1 MPRGPP
7 CGHPGCPEPQDD
19 GGQWYYIRGDHG
31 QLVTPGANS
40 VCKRR
45 DCHRYFAMLGE
56 KRKPGPK
63 KAGDAKPT
71 GNEQTMPAKYIV
83 KKVHDIIGCRCARR
97 PCPVAQPPRAR
108 TLTDCCVR
116 VRRIANVSQLD
127 AEERAGNALKTT
139 VLEYAVRGHFLMSK
153 NDKYGKH
160 TTLYVPYVTMMRDL
174 DDLPAEL
181 EIFEGN
187 VALHRQDNEDELNEA
202 GEAGVEGE
210 EGEEDEE
217 RA

>member
-1 MPRGPP
+1 M
-7 CGHPGCPEPQDD
+7 
-19 GGQWYYIRGDHG
+19 
-31 QLVTPGANS
+31 S
-40 VCKRR
+40 
-45 DCHRYFAMLGE
+45 
-56 KRKPGPK
+56 
-63 KAGDAKPT
+63 DAKVA
-71 GNEQTMPAKYIV
+71 GNEQTMPANYIL
-83 KKVHDIIGCRCARR
+83 KKVHDIVGCRCARR
-97 PCPVAQPPRAR
+97 CACPLAHVCRADR
-108 TLTDCCVR
+108 LLCAR
-116 VRRIANVSQLD
+116 AHRIVDISQLD
-127 AEERAGNALKTT
+127 AEERAGNPLTNT